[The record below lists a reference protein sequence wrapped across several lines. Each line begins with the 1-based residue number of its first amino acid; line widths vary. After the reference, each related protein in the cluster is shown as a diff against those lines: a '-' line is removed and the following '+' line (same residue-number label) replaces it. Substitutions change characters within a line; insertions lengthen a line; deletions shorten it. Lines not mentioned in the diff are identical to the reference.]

1 MEIAQQEVFGP
12 VLSVC
17 PSATTTEAI
26 EIANGT
32 DYGLVAGVFTRDL
45 DRATRAA
52 RRCAPGRSSST
63 NGMPAASKRPSAA
76 MENPAMAGKRGA
88 RRSGTTC
95 RPRTSRSGW
104 VYDHDR
110 ISFDED
116 LFLKGLERR
125 KATLGAEYVEKN
137 LAAADDFTRPFQEAM
152 TAWCWGFGWGDDV
165 IDAKTRSMMNL
176 AMIGALGKMTEW
188 EIHCRGA
195 IRNGV
200 TKEEI
205 RAIIHVVGI
214 YCGVPQALECFRVRT
229 VASDS
234 KARQILQVLRICP
247 LRSAVTGACHGHFS
261 RIPTKK
267 AAAQPRSQSC
277 SRSARHDTESVKDMN
292 FLVRKAKIN
301 DLNQLIE
308 FTLSEAR
315 EAEGLVLEFNRIH
328 DGVKAAL
335 IDSKIANYW
344 VIVDQSDNLVGSVSV
359 IKEWSDW
366 NAGYYWWI
374 QGMYLLPAYRGK
386 GLMKSM
392 IDEVESEMNKSGGL
406 ELRLY
411 VHTENHAA
419 IRAYE
424 KAKFTDSKYRIMVLN
439 KKD

>member
-1 MEIAQQEVFGP
+1 MGNP
-12 VLSVC
+12 L
-17 PSATTTEAI
+17 P
-26 EIANGT
+26 
-32 DYGLVAGVFTRDL
+32 R
-45 DRATRAA
+45 RAHQ
-52 RRCAPGRSSST
+52 RRV
-63 NGMPAASKRPSAA
+63 SK
-76 MENPAMAGKRGA
+76 
-88 RRSGTTC
+88 
-95 RPRTSRSGW
+95 
-104 VYDHDR
+104 
-110 ISFDED
+110 
-116 LFLKGLERR
+116 
-125 KATLGAEYVEKN
+125 
-137 LAAADDFTRPFQEAM
+137 Q
-152 TAWCWGFGWGDDV
+152 
-165 IDAKTRSMMNL
+165 
-176 AMIGALGKMTEW
+176 
-188 EIHCRGA
+188 
-195 IRNGV
+195 
-200 TKEEI
+200 EI

-214 YCGVPQALECFRVRT
+214 YCGVPQALECFRVAQKVLET
-229 VASDS
+229 GEAVACDS

-247 LRSAVTGACHGHFS
+247 LRSAVTGACHGHSS

-277 SRSARHDTESVKDMN
+277 SRSARHDTESVKDMT

-335 IDSKIANYW
+335 IDSRIANYW
-344 VIVDQSDNLVGSVSV
+344 VIVDQRDNPVGSVSV

-366 NAGYYWWI
+366 NAGYFWWI

-439 KKD
+439 KRD